1 MEPKAHH
8 IIIGLFTVATAAAA
22 LVFALWLGKTATDRE
37 WAWYEIGF
45 DHPVSGLSKGNPVQ
59 YSGVEV
65 GEVMELTLDPDNPS
79 HVRVLVRVDE
89 SVKIR
94 ENTRVGLVLA
104 NITGSMT
111 VRFRGGTSDSPVI
124 EGNRKDPPLIMA
136 EPSVFTS
143 LLDNGEALL
152 SKAERLL
159 TNANTLFSEENS
171 ENLTVILRNTR
182 IATDGLMARRDELEE
197 LMERM
202 NDASVRAAEASERV
216 SEFADNADNL
226 LQTEGKQTLVALNN
240 AIASIQTTASRIEQ
254 LTANNE
260 GALDEGLQGLGE
272 LSPALRELR
281 STLRNLNHFTRRLE
295 DDPTSTIWNRET
307 IQEVPQ

>member
-8 IIIGLFTVATAAAA
+8 IIIGLFTVIIAAAA
-22 LVFALWLGKTATDRE
+22 LIFALWLGKSATDRE

-45 DHPVSGLSKGNPVQ
+45 DHPVSGLSRGNPVQ

-65 GEVMELTLDPDNPS
+65 GEVVDLYLDSENPS
-79 HVRVLVRVDE
+79 HVRVLIRVDE
-89 SVKIR
+89 NVKIR

-104 NITGSMT
+104 NITGSMS
-111 VRFRGGTSDSPVI
+111 VRFQGGTTDSPVL
-124 EGNRKDPPLIMA
+124 EGSRSDPPLIMA

-171 ENLTVILRNTR
+171 ENLTRILRNAR
-182 IATDGLMARRDELEE
+182 VATDGLMDRRTELEQ
-197 LMERM
+197 LLERM
-202 NDASVRAAEASERV
+202 NDASVRAAEASARV
-216 SEFADNADNL
+216 SAFATNADQL
-226 LQTEGKQTLVALNN
+226 LQREGKDTLAALNS
-240 AIASIQTTASRIEQ
+240 AVASIQTTATRIEQ
-254 LTANNE
+254 LTASNE
-260 GALDEGLQGLGE
+260 GALDEGLQGLAE

-295 DDPTSTIWNRET
+295 DDPSSTIWNREN
-307 IQEVPQ
+307 IQEAPK

>member
-8 IIIGLFTVATAAAA
+8 IIIGLFTVIIAAAA
-22 LVFALWLGKTATDRE
+22 LIFALWLGKSATDRD

-65 GEVMELTLDPDNPS
+65 GEVVDLSLDSENPS
-79 HVRVLVRVDE
+79 HVRVLIRVDE
-89 SVKIR
+89 NVKIR

-104 NITGSMT
+104 NITGSMS
-111 VRFRGGTSDSPVI
+111 VRFQGGTIDSPVL
-124 EGNRKDPPLIMA
+124 EGSRSDPPLITA

-159 TNANTLFSEENS
+159 TNANILFSEENS
-171 ENLTVILRNTR
+171 ENLTRILRNAR
-182 IATDGLMARRDELEE
+182 VATDGLMDRRGELEQ
-197 LMERM
+197 LLERM
-202 NDASVRAAEASERV
+202 NDASVRAAEASARV
-216 SEFADNADNL
+216 SAFANNADQL
-226 LQTEGKQTLVALNN
+226 LQSEGKNTLASLNS
-240 AIASIQTTASRIEQ
+240 AIASIQTTATRIEQ
-254 LTANNE
+254 LTASNK
-260 GALDEGLQGLGE
+260 GALDEGLQGLAE

-295 DDPTSTIWNRET
+295 DDPSSTIWNREN

>member
-65 GEVMELTLDPDNPS
+65 GEVMELTLDPENPS

-104 NITGSMT
+104 NITGSMS

-124 EGNRKDPPLIMA
+124 EGNRKNPPLIMA

-226 LQTEGKQTLVALNN
+226 LQSEGKQTLVALNN

>member
-152 SKAERLL
+152 SMAERLL

-226 LQTEGKQTLVALNN
+226 LQSEGKQTLVALNN
-240 AIASIQTTASRIEQ
+240 AIASIQTTATRIEQ

-295 DDPTSTIWNRET
+295 DDPSSTIWNRET

>member
-8 IIIGLFTVATAAAA
+8 IIIGLFTVIIAAAA
-22 LVFALWLGKTATDRE
+22 LIFALWLGKSATDRD

-65 GEVMELTLDPDNPS
+65 GEVVDLSLDSENPS
-79 HVRVLVRVDE
+79 HVRVLIRVDE
-89 SVKIR
+89 NVKIR

-104 NITGSMT
+104 NITGSMS
-111 VRFRGGTSDSPVI
+111 VRFQGGTTDSPVL
-124 EGNRKDPPLIMA
+124 EGSRSDPPLITA

-159 TNANTLFSEENS
+159 TNANILFSEENS
-171 ENLTVILRNTR
+171 ENLTRILRNAR
-182 IATDGLMARRDELEE
+182 VATDGLMDRRGELEQ
-197 LMERM
+197 LLERM
-202 NDASVRAAEASERV
+202 NDASVQAAEASARV
-216 SEFADNADNL
+216 SAFANNADQL
-226 LQTEGKQTLVALNN
+226 LQSEGKNTLASLNS
-240 AIASIQTTASRIEQ
+240 AIASIQTTATRIEQ
-254 LTANNE
+254 LTASNE
-260 GALDEGLQGLGE
+260 GALDEGMQGLGE

-295 DDPTSTIWNRET
+295 DDPSSTIWNREN
-307 IQEVPQ
+307 IQEATP

>member
-8 IIIGLFTVATAAAA
+8 IIIGLFTVIIAAAA
-22 LVFALWLGKTATDRE
+22 LIFALWLGKSATDRD

-45 DHPVSGLSKGNPVQ
+45 DHPVSGLSRGNPVQ

-65 GEVMELTLDPDNPS
+65 GEVVDLSLDSENPS
-79 HVRVLVRVDE
+79 HVRVLIRVDE
-89 SVKIR
+89 NVKIR

-104 NITGSMT
+104 NITGSMS
-111 VRFRGGTSDSPVI
+111 VRFQGGTTDSPVL
-124 EGNRKDPPLIMA
+124 EGSRSDPPLIMA

-171 ENLTVILRNTR
+171 ANLTRILRNAR
-182 IATDGLMARRDELEE
+182 VATDGLMDRRGELEQ
-197 LMERM
+197 LLERM
-202 NDASVRAAEASERV
+202 NDASVRAAEASARV
-216 SEFADNADNL
+216 SAFANNADRL
-226 LQTEGKQTLVALNN
+226 LQSEGKNTLESLNS
-240 AIASIQTTASRIEQ
+240 AIASIQTTATRIEQ
-254 LTANNE
+254 LTASNE

-295 DDPTSTIWNRET
+295 DDPSSTIWNREN
-307 IQEVPQ
+307 IQEAPQ

>member
-65 GEVMELTLDPDNPS
+65 GEVMELNLDPENPS

-104 NITGSMT
+104 NITGSMS

-124 EGNRKDPPLIMA
+124 EGNRKNPPLIMA

-226 LQTEGKQTLVALNN
+226 LQSEGKQTLVALNN
-240 AIASIQTTASRIEQ
+240 AITSIQTTATRIEQ
-254 LTANNE
+254 LTVNNE

>member
-65 GEVMELTLDPDNPS
+65 GEVMELTLDPENPS

-104 NITGSMT
+104 NITGSMS
-111 VRFRGGTSDSPVI
+111 VRFRDGTSDSPVI
-124 EGNRKDPPLIMA
+124 EGNRKNPPRIMA

-226 LQTEGKQTLVALNN
+226 LQSEGKQTLVALNN
-240 AIASIQTTASRIEQ
+240 AITSIQTTATRIEQ
-254 LTANNE
+254 LTVNNE

>member
-1 MEPKAHH
+1 MEPRAHH
-8 IIIGLFTVATAAAA
+8 IIIGLFTVAIAAAA
-22 LVFALWLGKTATDRE
+22 LVFTLWLGKTATDRE

-79 HVRVLVRVDE
+79 HVRVLIRVDE

-104 NITGSMT
+104 NITGSMS

-124 EGNRKDPPLIMA
+124 EGSRKDPPLIMA

-159 TNANTLFSEENS
+159 TNANALFSPENS
-171 ENLTVILRNTR
+171 ENLTIILRNTR
-182 IATDGLMARRDELEE
+182 IATDGLLARRGELEE

-202 NDASVRAAEASERV
+202 NDASVSAAEAAERV
-216 SEFADNADNL
+216 SAFADNADNL
-226 LQTEGKQTLVALNN
+226 LQNEGQQTLAALQG
-240 AIASIQTTASRIEQ
+240 AIASIQTTATRIDQ

-260 GALDEGLQGLGE
+260 GSLDEGLQGLGE

-295 DDPTSTIWNRET
+295 DDPTSTIWDRET

>member
-8 IIIGLFTVATAAAA
+8 IIIGLFTVIIAAAA
-22 LVFALWLGKTATDRE
+22 LIFALWLGKSATDRD

-65 GEVMELTLDPDNPS
+65 GEVVDLSLDSENPS
-79 HVRVLVRVDE
+79 HVRVLIRVDE
-89 SVKIR
+89 NVKIR

-104 NITGSMT
+104 NITGSMS
-111 VRFRGGTSDSPVI
+111 VRFQGGTTDSPVL
-124 EGNRKDPPLIMA
+124 EGSRSDPPLITA

-171 ENLTVILRNTR
+171 ENLTRILRNAR
-182 IATDGLMARRDELEE
+182 VATDGLMDRRGELEQ
-197 LMERM
+197 LLERM
-202 NDASVRAAEASERV
+202 NDASVRAAEASARV
-216 SEFADNADNL
+216 SAFANNADRL
-226 LQTEGKQTLVALNN
+226 LQSEGKNTLASLNS
-240 AIASIQTTASRIEQ
+240 AIASIQTTATRIEQ
-254 LTANNE
+254 LTASNE
-260 GALDEGLQGLGE
+260 GALDEGLQGLAE

-295 DDPTSTIWNRET
+295 DDPSSTIWNREN
-307 IQEVPQ
+307 IQEAPQ

>member
-8 IIIGLFTVATAAAA
+8 IIIGLFTVAIAAAA

-65 GEVMELTLDPDNPS
+65 GEVMDLTLDPDNPS
-79 HVRVLVRVDE
+79 HVRVLIRVDE

-104 NITGSMT
+104 NITGSMS

-124 EGNRKDPPLIMA
+124 EGSRNDPPLIMA

-159 TNANTLFSEENS
+159 TNANALFSPENS
-171 ENLTVILRNTR
+171 ENLTAILRNTR
-182 IATDGLMARRDELEE
+182 TATDGLLARRGELEE

-202 NDASVRAAEASERV
+202 NDASVSAAEAAERV
-216 SEFADNADNL
+216 SAFADNADNL
-226 LQTEGKQTLVALNN
+226 LQSEGKETLAALNS
-240 AIASIQTTASRIEQ
+240 AIASIQATATRIEQ

-260 GALDEGLQGLGE
+260 GSLDEGLQGLGE

>member
-65 GEVMELTLDPDNPS
+65 GEVMELTLDPENPS

-104 NITGSMT
+104 NITGSMS

-124 EGNRKDPPLIMA
+124 EGNRKNPPLIMA

-226 LQTEGKQTLVALNN
+226 LQSEGKQTLVALNN

-260 GALDEGLQGLGE
+260 GALDEGIQGLGE

>member
-1 MEPKAHH
+1 MEPRAHH
-8 IIIGLFTVATAAAA
+8 IIIGLFTVAIAAAA
-22 LVFALWLGKTATDRE
+22 LVFTLWLGKTATDRE

-79 HVRVLVRVDE
+79 HVRVLIRVDE
-89 SVKIR
+89 NVKIR
-94 ENTRVGLVLA
+94 ENTRVGLVLG
-104 NITGSMT
+104 NITGSMS

-159 TNANTLFSEENS
+159 TNANALFSPENS
-171 ENLTVILRNTR
+171 ENLSIILRNTR
-182 IATDGLMARRDELEE
+182 IATDGLLARRGELEE

-202 NDASVRAAEASERV
+202 NDASVSAAEAADRV
-216 SEFADNADNL
+216 STFADNADNL
-226 LQTEGKQTLVALNN
+226 LQQEGQQTLAALQS
-240 AIASIQTTASRIEQ
+240 AIASIQTTATRIEQ

-260 GALDEGLQGLGE
+260 GSLDEGLQGLGE

-295 DDPTSTIWNRET
+295 DDPTSTIWDRET

>member
-8 IIIGLFTVATAAAA
+8 VIIGLFTVVTAAAA

-65 GEVMELTLDPDNPS
+65 GEVMDLTLDPDNPS
-79 HVRVLVRVDE
+79 HVRVLIRVDDN
-89 SVKIR
+89 VKIR

-104 NITGSMT
+104 NITGSMS
-111 VRFRGGTSDSPVI
+111 VRFRGGTSDSPII
-124 EGNRKDPPLIMA
+124 EGSRNDPPLIMA

-159 TNANTLFSEENS
+159 TNANALFSPENS
-171 ENLTVILRNTR
+171 ENLTTILRNTR
-182 IATDGLMARRDELEE
+182 TATDGLMARRDELED

-216 SEFADNADNL
+216 TAFADNADNL
-226 LQTEGKQTLVALNN
+226 LQNEGKQTLAALNS
-240 AIASIQTTASRIEQ
+240 AIASIQTTATRIEQ

-295 DDPTSTIWNRET
+295 DDPTSTIWSRET
-307 IQEVPQ
+307 IQEIPQ

>member
-8 IIIGLFTVATAAAA
+8 IIIGLFTVAAAAAA
-22 LVFALWLGKTATDRE
+22 LVFTLWLGKTATDRE

-65 GEVMELTLDPDNPS
+65 GEVVELALDPDNPS
-79 HVRVLVRVDE
+79 HVRVLIRIDE

-104 NITGSMT
+104 NITGSMS

-124 EGNRKDPPLIMA
+124 EGSREDPPLIMA

-159 TNANTLFSEENS
+159 TNANALFSLENS
-171 ENLTVILRNTR
+171 DNLTTILRNTR
-182 IATDGLMARRDELEE
+182 IATDGLLARRGELEE

-202 NDASVRAAEASERV
+202 NDASVSAAEAAERV
-216 SEFADNADNL
+216 SAFANNADNL
-226 LQTEGKQTLVALNN
+226 LQNEGQQTLAALQG
-240 AIASIQTTASRIEQ
+240 AIASIQTTATRIEQ

-260 GALDEGLQGLGE
+260 GSLDEGLQGLGE

-295 DDPTSTIWNRET
+295 DDPTSTIWDRET